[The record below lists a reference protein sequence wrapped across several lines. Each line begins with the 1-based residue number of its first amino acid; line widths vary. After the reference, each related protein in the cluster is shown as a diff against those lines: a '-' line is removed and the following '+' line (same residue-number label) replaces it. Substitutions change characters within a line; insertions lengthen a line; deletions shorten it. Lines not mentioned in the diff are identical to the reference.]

1 MRKVLLSAATLF
13 MSMLF
18 GVSAYAADIDKTD
31 KVGTSKEA
39 WNAAG
44 GPVTIDGIS
53 MPEKYETTTATLGDV
68 MWQTV
73 EGLDNGTYTVEL
85 WANARYTA
93 GRGFESAATDGQ
105 LECTFLYANNVEI
118 SIPVVFNPDLNN
130 NTSHVLE
137 GVEVTDGTLKM
148 GMTKKADGS
157 NWHTIQIK
165 ALTLHATDD
174 AALASAKAELQAAID
189 AAAAVSPAIAS
200 IAADR
205 DADCPFAFS
214 TCVVASSISS
224 SVCVKLPS
232 GISAMCFP
240 SFFKSQAAQ
249 LQFSALSNPSD
260 TFLCCPAPKS

>member
-44 GPVTIDGIS
+44 GPVNIDGIS

-105 LECTFLYANNVEI
+105 LEYTFLYANNVEI
-118 SIPVVFNPDLNN
+118 SIPVVFNAALNN

-165 ALTLHATDD
+165 SLIYHASDD
-174 AALASAKAELQAAID
+174 AALAAAKADLKAALD
-189 AAAAVSPAIAS
+189 AAAAVPATEALTAAIA
-200 IAADR
+200 
-205 DADCPFAFS
+205 
-214 TCVVASSISS
+214 
-224 SVCVKLPS
+224 
-232 GISAMCFP
+232 
-240 SFFKSQAAQ
+240 AAQ
-249 LQFSALSNPSD
+249 AIYDGSD
-260 TFLCCPAPKS
+260 LEAIKAAGYDTITPVVICNADDYKDVIRTTGKQVEPGDTVMELDK